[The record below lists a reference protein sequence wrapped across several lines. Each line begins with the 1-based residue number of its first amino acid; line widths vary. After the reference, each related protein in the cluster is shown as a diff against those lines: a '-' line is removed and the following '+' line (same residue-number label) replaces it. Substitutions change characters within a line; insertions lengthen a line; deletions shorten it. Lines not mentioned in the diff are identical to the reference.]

1 MLTFDNAHTNFVFD
15 GNSLFA
21 NQVDAN
27 GVYSND
33 NRIGEKLMALPPI
46 SGAMTYKNKALGG
59 ATFKTMVAGQN
70 GNSGIADLQAAY
82 EAGKQNILFVLEGVN
97 TALTARPDGSAATA
111 ADIIQD
117 CKDYLAA
124 VKAGHADWRI
134 YIVLAPPYK
143 DDTVPSVG
151 NAAIDGYNAYIRANY
166 ASMGVEGYVETR
178 RPGGVLPYQAPYT
191 YPYINQSGYYKD
203 DVHWNAVANGVVA
216 QYLADLLP
224 AIPDVAPAAPD
235 APPAP
240 PVSRKNAML
249 TVGGMPSIVGG
260 KPLMVN

>member
-1 MLTFDNAHTNFVFD
+1 MLTLDNAHTNIVFD

-21 NQVDAN
+21 NQMDVG
-27 GVYSND
+27 GVYSNA

-46 SGAMTYKNKALGG
+46 SGAMTYQNKALGG
-59 ATFKTMVAGQN
+59 ATFKTMIAGQN
-70 GNSGIADLQAAY
+70 GNSSITDLQSAY
-82 EAGKQNILFVLEGVN
+82 VAGVQNILFVLEGVN
-97 TALTARPDGSAATA
+97 TALTARPNGAAATA

-134 YIVLAPPYK
+134 YIVLAFPYK
-143 DDTVPSVG
+143 DDVEPSVG

-166 ASMGVEGYVETR
+166 ASMGVEGFIETR

-203 DVHWNAVANGVVA
+203 DVHLNATGNQVIA
-216 QYLADLLP
+216 QYMAD
-224 AIPDVAPAAPD
+224 
-235 APPAP
+235 
-240 PVSRKNAML
+240 ML
-249 TVGGMPSIVGG
+249 PSIPATAPVARFIRGADGKMLIAGG
-260 KPLMVN
+260 KFISTLR